1 MILIIIPFIISQNKG
16 YSMKKVLYEYILKNK
31 KSFIILM
38 IIFLLGLLIG
48 IFTINNLSEDLKLE
62 VDTYIEST
70 VQAIKD
76 EDGINRLNMLW
87 LSIKENVLYILL
99 IWFLG
104 CTLIGGGLIYL
115 AIIYKGFSI
124 RLYSGSFCRGSRSKD
139 WRPSLYNS
147 IFIS

>member
-1 MILIIIPFIISQNKG
+1 
-16 YSMKKVLYEYILKNK
+16 MKKVLYEYILKNR
-31 KSFIILM
+31 KSFFILM

-48 IFTINNLSEDLKLE
+48 IFMINNLSDDLKIE

-76 EDGINRLNMLW
+76 EDGINRLNMFW
-87 LSIKENVLYILL
+87 ISIKENVLFILL

-124 RLYSGSFCRGSRSKD
+124 RLYSCSFYCGSGSKD
-139 WRPSLYNS
+139 RMFGLCNS
-147 IFIS
+147 IFVS